1 MFASTFSSRL
11 RSRRRLMSHGQR
23 TLAARQPRLKSPLLV
38 LAGAFEEMSQVLRT
52 SSEGCRPHRFRFTCV
67 FSCGLCQERRTQ
79 GAGWDI
85 AACVQALCA
94 GRRRRVEGKPRVRPT
109 RRRCQRTIF
118 QLSANVGDSRQRPE
132 SFSSS
137 DTGKTEQLH
146 P

>member
-23 TLAARQPRLKSPLLV
+23 TFAVRQPRLKSPLLV
-38 LAGAFEEMSQVLRT
+38 LAGALEEVT
-52 SSEGCRPHRFRFTCV
+52 SSEGCRPHRIHRFTCV